1 MAHQASQAKIADE
14 LERYQIRRI
23 QRYTCVAVLLL
34 YWKETDLK
42 IHDEIQALEDLL
54 QDTFNYSVERYAIP
68 SEKPQRMLC
77 SALNTFL
84 DLYGTS
90 DNLVIVYY
98 GGHGGPTEDGS
109 TECEWAA

>member
-1 MAHQASQAKIADE
+1 MAHQTSHDKIADE

-23 QRYTCVAVLLL
+23 QRYTSVAVLLL

-42 IHDEIQALEDLL
+42 IHDELQALEDLL
-54 QDTFNYSVERYAIP
+54 QDTFNYRVERCAIP
-68 SEKPQRMLC
+68 SEKPQYLLGH
-77 SALNTFL
+77 ALNTFL
-84 DLYGTS
+84 EKYGTS

-98 GGHGGPTEDGS
+98 GGHGGPTKDGS